1 VACRLRVSALGCDTH
16 FLPSLFGPRASG
28 GEWGRV
34 TTSLTA
40 PAAVRT
46 VRLVADADTLWD
58 LGWDASFDA
67 SWRALGGPGTPA
79 RVRRIDRGWSWVL
92 GPVDHPSARVRN
104 LGADIAVGD
113 WIVASA
119 DDERVEHILPRRSAF
134 VRRASFAGARAE
146 AHTIAANIDV
156 ALLVHALT
164 APPNE
169 RRLERELVLAY
180 DSGASPAI
188 VLTKADLSR
197 DVDAAIRAV
206 EQVSGDVPVH
216 AASGKTGAGLGA
228 LLDHA
233 TGHRTI
239 ALLGASGVGKSTLVN
254 ALVGAAVQTTAEVR
268 AGDQRGRH
276 TTNAAELIAL
286 PRVGW
291 LIDTPGLRAVS
302 LWASGQGIERAFR
315 DVFDLADHCRF
326 RDCKHEDE
334 PGCAVR
340 AAVEAGRLDA
350 RRVRSLTRLV
360 AEEAALEEEQRE
372 RVRALDRRG
381 VRRPRP

>member
-1 VACRLRVSALGCDTH
+1 
-16 FLPSLFGPRASG
+16 
-28 GEWGRV
+28 
-34 TTSLTA
+34 
-40 PAAVRT
+40 
-46 VRLVADADTLWD
+46 
-58 LGWDASFDA
+58 
-67 SWRALGGPGTPA
+67 
-79 RVRRIDRGWSWVL
+79 VRRIDRGWSWLL
-92 GPVDHPSARVRN
+92 GPMDRPSARVRN
-104 LGADIAVGD
+104 LGADVAVGD
-113 WIVASA
+113 WIVPSD

-180 DSGASPAI
+180 DSGASPVI

-228 LLDHA
+228 LVDHA

-254 ALVGAAVQTTAEVR
+254 TLVGAEVQTTAEVR

-276 TTNAAELIAL
+276 TTDAAELIAL

-315 DVFDLADHCRF
+315 DIFDLADHCRF

-340 AAVEAGRLDA
+340 AAVAAGRLDA